1 MQNNI
6 IVTKN
11 KKLKTTVNTLLVT
24 DIPLFN
30 NPQKRQLGPPKKKK
44 KKRKKNPQLYNLQ

>member
-30 NPQKRQLGPPKKKK
+30 NPQKKAAGSPQKKKEKKKK
-44 KKRKKNPQLYNLQ
+44 KPTII